1 MNTHMQNEQNELEQN
16 ISELVAIKNEYIDD
30 LSILYYDLDN
40 AISEYEHDALNNNI
54 LSIKSYIDELDN
66 QILYYQNM
74 IDKIKS

>member
-40 AISEYEHDALNNNI
+40 AIVNMSMMRSTIIYFQLSHI
-54 LSIKSYIDELDN
+54 LMN
-66 QILYYQNM
+66 
-74 IDKIKS
+74 